1 MMHWRV
7 SQVQSDVRLVSNAFR
22 FSGAVEA
29 VAQSSEV
36 IVTPEVLDVYRS
48 LLK

>member
-1 MMHWRV
+1 MRWRV
-7 SQVQSDVRLVSNAFR
+7 SQLQAHAWLCSDAFI
-22 FSGAVEA
+22 FVGAVEA
-29 VAQSSEV
+29 VAQSSAA